1 MAKPNKTVGAFRAKF
16 GRDPKVVE
24 AVDARMA
31 SDPMVQDMTRFQSGE
46 MSAEEFKAKWQS

>member
-31 SDPMVQDMTRFQSGE
+31 ADPMVQDMTRFQSGE